1 MAIYHLSVKTVSRSA
16 GRSATAAAAYRA
28 GCKITDGRTGEIHD
42 YTRKGGVQS
51 ATLIVPAEAAAWAND
66 REVIWNAAEQAEK
79 RKNSTVAR
87 EFEIALPSELS
98 PAERQRLA
106 VDFAHELV
114 ARHGCAAD
122 VAIHAPGK
130 EGDNRNDHAHILLT
144 TRRLTPEGMGE
155 KTRELDDQKTGKE
168 LVTQWRERFATLQN
182 ERLREAGHAV
192 QVDHRSYAERG
203 LQAMPTWHLGPAATA
218 IERRTGQRS
227 RIGQDFD
234 QAAAERLRKAQEA
247 GQLER
252 QAQAVDRSII
262 DLTGDLQAALRE
274 RDKAQE
280 AQRLAEWEAQTTAN
294 AAAFKAERAAATGID
309 PRSRYHPDNI
319 AAREA
324 AERAAEQDA
333 QAEQAQKLALRTQRM
348 EAEKAAI
355 EAKRVAQVPT
365 PTPTPAPVRPPAARL
380 DPAEA
385 EKQRLSRMSS
395 TELAEEI
402 RRRQLPSV
410 DSEVECD
417 RAVMASTAKRRELHK
432 QEEAGK
438 AFVLKAEQAIDA
450 WREQHPLKAKMHDSG
465 VFRSA
470 ELEQRVQKAEEGRQ
484 ALQAV
489 QMQARAVAAKDAE
502 LRKAVR
508 SQVVANQ
515 AGGRAELVQLEKLH
529 QAKVSQE
536 RAAATA
542 RRELEA
548 VPKDFR
554 AMAAGRE
561 VKAIGWSDSGS
572 KWQAT
577 PSQLKQLIDGYNA
590 APREARAA
598 ILDRLTSDRDSSQQ
612 LRKLLDTQ
620 KANYRENDQG
630 ISR

>member
-192 QVDHRSYAERG
+192 QVDHRSHAERG

-294 AAAFKAERAAATGID
+294 VAAFKAQRAAATGID

-365 PTPTPAPVRPPAARL
+365 PIPVPVRPPAARL

-410 DSEVECD
+410 DSEVERD

-630 ISR
+630 MSR

>member
-28 GCKITDGRTGEIHD
+28 GVKITDGRTGEIHD

-227 RIGQDFD
+227 SIGQDFD

-252 QAQAVDRSII
+252 QAKAVDRSII

-355 EAKRVAQVPT
+355 EAKRVAQVPAHT
-365 PTPTPAPVRPPAARL
+365 LAPVRPPAARL

-410 DSEVECD
+410 DSEVERD

-561 VKAIGWSDSGS
+561 VKAFGWSDSGS
-572 KWQAT
+572 KWQAA
-577 PSQLKQLIDGYNA
+577 PEQLQKLIDGYNA
-590 APREARAA
+590 APREVRASM
-598 ILDRLTSDRDSSQQ
+598 LDRITTDRGSKQ
-612 LRKLLDTQ
+612 LRELLDTQ
-620 KANYRENDQG
+620 LMNYRMKDRG
-630 ISR
+630 LSR

>member
-1 MAIYHLSVKTVSRSA
+1 MQTSFACAPSGRKPKAGTAPVAIFHLSVKTFSRSA

-28 GCKITDGRTGEIHD
+28 GVKITDGRTGEIHD

-51 ATLIVPAEAAAWAND
+51 ATLIVPSEAAAWAND
-66 REVIWNAAEQAEK
+66 REVIWNAAEEAEK

-130 EGDNRNDHAHILLT
+130 EGDNRNHHAHILLT
-144 TRRLTPEGMGE
+144 TRRLTPDGMGE

-192 QVDHRSYAERG
+192 QVDHRSHAERG
-203 LQAMPTWHLGPAATA
+203 LQVEPTWHLGPAATA
-218 IERRTGQRS
+218 IERRTSERS
-227 RIGQDFD
+227 RIGQDYD
-234 QAAAERLRKAQEA
+234 RAVSERLRKAQEA

-252 QAQAVDRSII
+252 QAQAVDCSII
-262 DLTGDLQAALRE
+262 DLTADLQAALRE
-274 RDKAQE
+274 RDAQ
-280 AQRLAEWEAQTTAN
+280 
-294 AAAFKAERAAATGID
+294 RAAAPGID

-319 AAREA
+319 AASEA
-324 AERAAEQDA
+324 
-333 QAEQAQKLALRTQRM
+333 
-348 EAEKAAI
+348 AEKAAEQAATAEKAQRLPAFEKNANAEMAAI
-355 EAKRVAQVPT
+355 RAKRAAQVPAT
-365 PTPTPAPVRPPAARL
+365 APVRPAEARL

-385 EKQRLSRMSS
+385 EKQRLYRMSS

-410 DSEVECD
+410 DSEVERD
-417 RAVMASTAKRRELHK
+417 RFVMASTSKRRELHK

-438 AFVLKAEQAIDA
+438 AFVLKAEQAIDV

-470 ELEQRVQKAEEGRQ
+470 DLEQHVQKAEEGRQ

-529 QAKVSQE
+529 QVKASQE
-536 RAAATA
+536 RSAAAA

-548 VPKDFR
+548 VPKEFR
-554 AMAAGRE
+554 ALAASRE
-561 VKAIGWSDSGS
+561 AKAFGWSDKGS
-572 KWQAT
+572 KWRAA
-577 PSQLKQLIDGYNA
+577 PEQLQKLIDGYNA
-590 APREARAA
+590 APREVRAS
-598 ILDRLTSDRDSSQQ
+598 ILDRITSDRGSQQ
-612 LRKLLDTQ
+612 LRELLDMQRRTDRQ
-620 KANYRENDQG
+620 NDRG
-630 ISR
+630 VSR

>member
-28 GCKITDGRTGEIHD
+28 GVKITDGRTGEIHD

-51 ATLIVPAEAAAWAND
+51 ATLIVPADAVAWAND

-98 PAERQRLA
+98 SAERQRLA
-106 VDFAHELV
+106 VDFANELV

-130 EGDNRNDHAHILLT
+130 EGDNRNHHAHILLT
-144 TRRLTPEGMGE
+144 TRRLTPDGMGE

-192 QVDHRSYAERG
+192 QVDHRSHAERG
-203 LQAMPTWHLGPAATA
+203 LQVEPTWHLGPAATA

-252 QAQAVDRSII
+252 QAQAIDRSII

-280 AQRLAEWEAQTTAN
+280 AQRLA
-294 AAAFKAERAAATGID
+294 AFEKHAKAEMDAIRVKRAA
-309 PRSRYHPDNI
+309 
-319 AAREA
+319 
-324 AERAAEQDA
+324 
-333 QAEQAQKLALRTQRM
+333 QA
-348 EAEKAAI
+348 
-355 EAKRVAQVPT
+355 
-365 PTPTPAPVRPPAARL
+365 PTPAPAPVRAPEARL

-385 EKQRLSRMSS
+385 EKQHLSRMSS

-410 DSEVECD
+410 DSEVERD

-432 QEEAGK
+432 QEETGK

-470 ELEQRVQKAEEGRQ
+470 ELAQRVQKAEEGQQ

-489 QMQARAVAAKDAE
+489 QMQARSVAAKDAE

-508 SQVVANQ
+508 SQVVASQ
-515 AGGRAELVQLEKLH
+515 AEGRADLVQLEKLH
-529 QAKVSQE
+529 QVKTTQE

-548 VPKDFR
+548 VPKEFR
-554 AMAAGRE
+554 AMAASRE
-561 VKAIGWSDSGS
+561 AKAFGWSDKGS
-572 KWQAT
+572 KWQAA
-577 PSQLKQLIDGYNA
+577 PEQLQKLIDGYNA
-590 APREARAA
+590 APREVRASM
-598 ILDRLTSDRDSSQQ
+598 LDRITSDRGSKQ
-612 LRKLLDTQ
+612 LRELLDAQ
-620 KANYRENDQG
+620 QANYRQNDRG
-630 ISR
+630 MSR